1 MISLFPICCVKIQS
15 AWEFLRDSSSF
26 FKSSASFLAKL
37 EEPSLDQLTNSW
49 WHRLC
54 SVKTPNMLEPW
65 TGEAQLAWT
74 MELAGELL
82 THRESILKVLR
93 VLRHQLV
100 SRMGLWSEP
109 SSSKWRTLW
118 EGNCNSHEEL
128 ARNLSSLSWTF
139 LMPFLR
145 LSKARTAQVQ
155 KGQGINEVTRNN
167 YFRMIVKWA
176 STMLMLMQ
184 QGIKISTQ

>member
-1 MISLFPICCVKIQS
+1 
-15 AWEFLRDSSSF
+15 
-26 FKSSASFLAKL
+26 
-37 EEPSLDQLTNSW
+37 
-49 WHRLC
+49 
-54 SVKTPNMLEPW
+54 
-65 TGEAQLAWT
+65 

-109 SSSKWRTLW
+109 SSAKWRTLW

-128 ARNLSSLSWTF
+128 SRNLSSLSWTF